1 MVYYF
6 YYLLYGIWLTGI
18 WANADTQWGRQS
30 AAEMGYVLS

>member
-18 WANADTQWGRQS
+18 WANADTQWGQS